1 MPVTRNPV
9 IRIGGAWWRGDIR
22 LGFESG
28 EAARHREPQRTGPIP
43 ERPAD
48 RARRVAVRR
57 RELFHAP
64 GRRIESIDAMTAAD
78 VNPSA
83 EILRQGHGVITR
95 QSLARPIADEPGPPG
110 PGVVDANK
118 SATGRGEPQPAGSIN
133 VDVHNR
139 AERQSLVRRE
149 KGERVVRV
157 AREAIV
163 EAKPQCARRLF
174 PERTRAVVAELGK
187 PACVRQVA
195 NLPAARIPAAEAV
208 R

>member
-1 MPVTRNPV
+1 PRYASAAQPVDKDR
-9 IRIGGAWWRGDIR
+9 RRWWRGDIR

-83 EILRQGHGVITR
+83 EILRQGHGVIPR
-95 QSLARPIADEPGPPG
+95 QSLARCITDEPRPRGS
-110 PGVVDANK
+110 GVVDANK
-118 SATGRGEPQPAGSIN
+118 SATG
-133 VDVHNR
+133 
-139 AERQSLVRRE
+139 
-149 KGERVVRV
+149 
-157 AREAIV
+157 
-163 EAKPQCARRLF
+163 
-174 PERTRAVVAELGK
+174 
-187 PACVRQVA
+187 
-195 NLPAARIPAAEAV
+195 
-208 R
+208 